1 MRPDHFMKERPT
13 AVRHWILAATTAAA
27 FLMYLDRICMAAIM
41 NSDSFKEDIPLDPV
55 MDGWIKGAFF
65 AAYALGQLPAGYL
78 AVRFG
83 ARSLMSVYIVLWSIF
98 TVLTGFATGAIS
110 LLLARVGCGL
120 AEAGAYP
127 ISSGLLARWSEWSKR
142 GFTSSVVSLGGRVGG
157 AIAPWLT
164 VTVIVGFGDW
174 RWAGWI
180 YGAAGV
186 VFAIFF
192 WRVFREHPK
201 EHPSVNP
208 SELALLEADRPAELA
223 GESQKGYVFPWRIAL
238 THRSLWMNSGAQ
250 FFTNLGWAFLAVSLS
265 KYLIEVKGV
274 EKSLAETINTLALSI
289 GILGL
294 IVGGF
299 FTDRCMR
306 KWGVRLGRII
316 PLAGSR
322 FLAAVFFVIAMGLD
336 NPWALMIAFGMAAF
350 STDFGLPALW
360 AGLQEMCGKHTPPLF
375 GWANMWGNMGAA
387 IGIWVLPF
395 VIKSLDRNGDWREGL
410 IFCAAAFVVSGLFCL
425 GFNAE
430 KRIEGA

>member
-1 MRPDHFMKERPT
+1 MTERPT

-41 NSDSFKEDIPLDPV
+41 NSDSFREAIPLSQA

-83 ARSLMSVYIVLWSIF
+83 ARSLMSIYIVLWSIF
-98 TVLTGFATGAIS
+98 TVLTGFATGAYS
-110 LLLARVGCGL
+110 LLFARVGCGL

-164 VTVIVGFGDW
+164 VTVIAGFGDW

-180 YGAAGV
+180 YGTAGL
-186 VFAIFF
+186 VFAAFF
-192 WRVFREHPK
+192 WKVFRERPK
-201 EHPSVNP
+201 DHPSVNKA
-208 SELALLEADRPAELA
+208 ELVLLEADRPAEA
-223 GESQKGYVFPWRIAL
+223 VEGEKKTYVFPWRIAL

-294 IVGGF
+294 ISGGF
-299 FTDRCMR
+299 VTDFCMR

-322 FLAAVFFVIAMGLD
+322 FLAAIFFVIAMGLD
-336 NPWALMIAFGMAAF
+336 NPWALMLAFGMAAF

-360 AGLQEMCGKHTPPLF
+360 AGLQEMCGRHTPPLF

-387 IGIWVLPF
+387 VGIWVLPF
-395 VIKSLDRNGDWREGL
+395 VIRFLDRNGDWKEGL
-410 IFCAAAFVVSGLFCL
+410 IFCAVAFVVSGLFCL

-430 KRIEGA
+430 DRVEQTT

>member
-1 MRPDHFMKERPT
+1 MIERPT
-13 AVRHWILAATTAAA
+13 AVRHWILGATTAAA

-41 NSDSFKEDIPLDPV
+41 NSDSFKEDIPLDSYT
-55 MDGWIKGAFF
+55 DGWIKGAFF

-83 ARSLMSVYIVLWSIF
+83 SRSLMSVYILLWSGF

-110 LLLARVGCGL
+110 LLLARIGCGL

-157 AIAPWLT
+157 AVAPWLT
-164 VTVIVGFGDW
+164 VTVIVGLGDW

-180 YGAAGV
+180 YGFAGIL
-186 VFAIFF
+186 FAIFF
-192 WRVFREHPK
+192 WKVFRERPS
-201 EHPSVNP
+201 EHPSAN
-208 SELALLEADRPAELA
+208 EAERALLAAGRPPEAASTGSYA
-223 GESQKGYVFPWRIAL
+223 FPWKLAL
-238 THRSLWMNSGAQ
+238 THGSLWMNAGAQ

-274 EKSLAETINTLALSI
+274 ERKLAETINTLALSI

-294 IVGGF
+294 VVGGF
-299 FTDRCMR
+299 ATDACLRR
-306 KWGVRLGRII
+306 WGVKYGRIL

-322 FLAAVFFVIAMGLD
+322 FLAAAFFVLAMFFD
-336 NPWALMIAFGMAAF
+336 NPWMLMGAFGMAAF

-360 AGLQEMCGKHTPPLF
+360 AGLQEMCGRHPPPLF
-375 GWANMWGNMGAA
+375 GWANMWGNLGAA
-387 IGIWVLPF
+387 IGIWVLPW
-395 VIKSLDRNGDWREGL
+395 VIQTMDHNGDWKEGL
-410 IFCAAAFVVSGLFCL
+410 VFCAVAFVVSGLFCL

-430 KRIEGA
+430 KRME

>member
-1 MRPDHFMKERPT
+1 MTERPT

-83 ARSLMSVYIVLWSIF
+83 ARSLMSVYIVLWSAF
-98 TVLTGFATGAIS
+98 TVLTGFATGAVS

-180 YGAAGV
+180 YGTAG
-186 VFAIFF
+186 IFF
-192 WRVFREHPK
+192 ALFFWKVFREHPK
-201 EHPSVNP
+201 DHPSVNP
-208 SELALLEADRPAELA
+208 AELALLDAGRPIQTTAD
-223 GESQKGYVFPWRIAL
+223 GNKTYVFPWRIAL

-299 FTDRCMR
+299 FTDACLR

-322 FLAAVFFVIAMGLD
+322 FLAAVFFVIAMYLD
-336 NPWALMIAFGMAAF
+336 NPWALMVAFGMAAF

-387 IGIWVLPF
+387 IGIWVLPV
-395 VIKSLDRNGDWREGL
+395 VIKALDRNGDWSEGL
-410 IFCAAAFVVSGLFCL
+410 IFCAAAFILSGVFCL

-430 KRIEGA
+430 DRMETAA

>member
-1 MRPDHFMKERPT
+1 MSTRPT
-13 AVRHWILAATTAAA
+13 AIRHWILAATTAAA

-41 NSDSFKEDIPLDPV
+41 NSDSFKAAIPLDAQS
-55 MDGWIKGAFF
+55 DGWIKGAFF

-83 ARSLMSVYIVLWSIF
+83 ARSLMSVYILLWSAF

-110 LLLARVGCGL
+110 LLLARIGCGL

-164 VTVIVGFGDW
+164 VTVIAGFGDW
-174 RWAGWI
+174 RWAGWT
-180 YGAAGV
+180 YGTAGV

-192 WRVFREHPK
+192 WKVFRESPR
-201 EHPSVNP
+201 EHPSVNA
-208 SELALLEADRPAELA
+208 EEVALLEAGRPSEM
-223 GESQKGYVFPWRIAL
+223 SSPQQKTYAFPWRLAL

-274 EKSLAETINTLALSI
+274 EKKLAETINTLALSI

-294 IVGGF
+294 IGGGF
-299 FTDRCMR
+299 FTDACLK
-306 KWGVRLGRII
+306 KWGIRLGRVI

-322 FLAAVFFVIAMGLD
+322 FLAALFFVIAMGLD
-336 NPWALMIAFGMAAF
+336 NPWALMAAFGLAAF
-350 STDFGLPALW
+350 STDSGLPALW
-360 AGLQEMCGKHTPPLF
+360 ASLQEMCGKHTPPLF
-375 GWANMWGNMGAA
+375 GWANMWGNLGAA
-387 IGIWVLPF
+387 IGIWVLP
-395 VIKSLDRNGDWREGL
+395 VLINTWDRNGDWREGL
-410 IFCAAAFVVSGLFCL
+410 LFCASAFVLSGLFCL
-425 GFNAE
+425 GFNPE
-430 KRIEGA
+430 DRMPQET